1 MKKRVCIG
9 KIVAAHGIKGEVK
22 VRSNNLNPLDL
33 DKYGAV
39 ENADASK
46 RFSIKV
52 VGLVAT
58 NARVKIEGI
67 TTRNEAEAL
76 IGTEL
81 YVLRSV
87 LPELAEDEFYLAD
100 IIGLDVCL
108 KTPDEKIGKVVAFQ
122 NYGAGDIIEI
132 KLSGQKETEMLPF
145 TKAYVPIINI
155 EAGYII
161 VSSASMV
168 FAADD
173 ESKNDV
179 KG

>member
-1 MKKRVCIG
+1 MEKRVCIG

-22 VRSNNLNPLDL
+22 VRSHNLNPSDL

-46 RFSIKV
+46 KFSIKV

-81 YVLRSV
+81 YVPRSA
-87 LPELAEDEFYLAD
+87 LPELEEEEFYLAD
-100 IIGLDVCL
+100 LIGLDVCL
-108 KTPDEKIGKVVAFQ
+108 QTPDNKIGKVVAFQ

-132 KLSGQKETEMLPF
+132 KLDGKKETEMLPF
-145 TKAYVPIINI
+145 TKAYVPTINI
-155 EAGYII
+155 DAGYII
-161 VSSASMV
+161 VLSASMI

-173 ESKNDV
+173 EGKNDV
-179 KG
+179 EG